1 MVGSSRNF
9 EDTNVIVPGLEFG
22 EDFDIL
28 GGDAVLLG
36 SGLGG
41 RMVGGLGFWRQWVE
55 VDWLWRCFGG
65 EMEGWR

>member
-28 GGDAVLLG
+28 CWDAVVLG

-41 RMVGGLGFWRQWVE
+41 GMVGRLGFWR
-55 VDWLWRCFGG
+55 
-65 EMEGWR
+65 